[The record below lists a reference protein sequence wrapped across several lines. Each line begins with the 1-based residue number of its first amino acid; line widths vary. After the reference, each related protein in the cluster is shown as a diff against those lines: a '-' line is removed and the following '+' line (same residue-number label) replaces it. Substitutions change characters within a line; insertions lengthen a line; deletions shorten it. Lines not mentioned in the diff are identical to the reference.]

1 MQIERI
7 SRSWH
12 SREIMRIVGEQ
23 YRRGHIR
30 IQDAAR
36 LLGMSTS
43 DAVFELEQDGF
54 SRSPAAI
61 ALTEDEREAVYQ
73 RLRQRRLQHV
83 GPPVVNQDLVER
95 DVIASERIEGVDA
108 RAWIRR
114 Q

>member
-1 MQIERI
+1 
-7 SRSWH
+7 
-12 SREIMRIVGEQ
+12 MRIVGEQ
-23 YRRGHIR
+23 YRRGNVPLR
-30 IQDAAR
+30 DVAR

-54 SRSPAAI
+54 SRAANAI
-61 ALTEDEREAVYQ
+61 SLTEDEREGVYQ
-73 RLRQRRLQHV
+73 RLRRRRLQRS
-83 GPPVVNQDLVER
+83 GPPVVDPELVER